1 MERQGRFAKPAGRS
15 SIEVLGPT
23 AATTLTGGGGRV
35 TREPLPRTG
44 PLGALSALRVG
55 VAGRVSVIK
64 KRAAGAAR
72 LYLPAQAEPLDQ
84 RSIAVDVLLREV
96 LQEPPAA
103 ADQQQQPATAVVVV
117 LVHLEVLRQVRDSLG
132 QQRDLDFRRAGVTLI
147 GRMPSDD
154 LLLHRGVERHVAP
167 YQLQM

>member
-23 AATTLTGGGGRV
+23 AAATLTGGCCRV

-64 KRAAGAAR
+64 NAR
-72 LYLPAQAEPLDQ
+72 PEPRVYLPAQTEPLDQ

-96 LQEPPAA
+96 LQKPPAA